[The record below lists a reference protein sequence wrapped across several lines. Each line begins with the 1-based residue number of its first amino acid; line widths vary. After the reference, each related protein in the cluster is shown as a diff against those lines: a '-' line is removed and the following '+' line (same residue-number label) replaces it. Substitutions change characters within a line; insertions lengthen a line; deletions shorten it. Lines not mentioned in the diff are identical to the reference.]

1 MYLKDDDFTTIN
13 GMLSTKPVA
22 RLPDEA
28 MRSRMLARKRS
39 DAWVC
44 GDPASSQTTRRAMY
58 AITIVSGLKTV
69 SKMLLQQV
77 TWGMPG

>member
-28 MRSRMLARKRS
+28 MRSR
-39 DAWVC
+39 V
-44 GDPASSQTTRRAMY
+44 PADLFNDQ
-58 AITIVSGLKTV
+58 
-69 SKMLLQQV
+69 LQN
-77 TWGMPG
+77 TLSMRLSCSRGSPCPNALTGP